1 MKDITVTELQE
12 DFEAILEEVSDGE
25 SFTIN
30 GNDDGLPIAVLIPV
44 EEYESLTNV
53 K

>member
-25 SFTIN
+25 SFTIS
-30 GNDDGLPIAVLIPV
+30 GDDGQPIAVLIPI
-44 EEYESLTNV
+44 EECESLNME
-53 K
+53 